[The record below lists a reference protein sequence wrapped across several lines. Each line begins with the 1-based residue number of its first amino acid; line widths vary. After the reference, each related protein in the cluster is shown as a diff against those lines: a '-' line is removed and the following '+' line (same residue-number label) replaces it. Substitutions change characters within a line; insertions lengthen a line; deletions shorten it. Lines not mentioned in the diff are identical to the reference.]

1 MSFTN
6 PRALSAVTGI
16 PDPLLSPFLI
26 ARKLENQLTLLAAAG
41 GSGPV
46 CAILLQRTGK
56 FYIPTIGLEPKS
68 LCPDFQNTNMQHLR
82 ACKTSA
88 T

>member
-1 MSFTN
+1 MGRVWGRVRVSFTN
-6 PRALSAVTGI
+6 PPALSAVTRI

-41 GSGPV
+41 GSEPV

-56 FYIPTIGLEPKS
+56 FTS
-68 LCPDFQNTNMQHLR
+68 LLLD
-82 ACKTSA
+82 
-88 T
+88 